1 MRAVIPSAATAA
13 QHSQQSRGALL
24 ERTTNRGEPS
34 YMQPPQTTTRLP
46 SARAAAGQQPSLQ
59 WGLAATWQDAQVL
72 PCPNTRLQRGAAA
85 SHLPPPAL
93 KPQR

>member
-24 ERTTNRGEPS
+24 ERTTNRRAG
-34 YMQPPQTTTRLP
+34 QPPQTTTRLP

-72 PCPNTRLQRGAAA
+72 PCPNSRLQRGAAA